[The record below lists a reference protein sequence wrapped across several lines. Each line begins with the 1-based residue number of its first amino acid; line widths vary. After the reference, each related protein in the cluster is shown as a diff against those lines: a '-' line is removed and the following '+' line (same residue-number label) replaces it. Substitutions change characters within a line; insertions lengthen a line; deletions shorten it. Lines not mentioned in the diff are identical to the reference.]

1 MKLARRLAGFQ
12 GAWCT
17 FGVLGA
23 CAVALVVDRVTAK
36 VFSGSLY
43 LIAV

>member
-17 FGVLGA
+17 FGVLLG
-23 CAVALVVDRVTAK
+23 CLVLAQLR
-36 VFSGSLY
+36 SL
-43 LIAV
+43 LIE